1 MFYKIRT
8 VIYILFLIL
17 FLIFVFLNYFSDKN
31 INKIIKNRSDVSQN
45 YSEIILNIPVLHN
58 DTSNI
63 FEYSSSEVSKKK
75 VKKRFFW
82 DLLNT
87 NKKDE

>member
-58 DTSNI
+58 DTS
-63 FEYSSSEVSKKK
+63 EVSKKK

>member
-8 VIYILFLIL
+8 IIYILFLIL
-17 FLIFVFLNYFSDKN
+17 FLIFIFLNYFSDENK
-31 INKIIKNRSDVSQN
+31 NKILNNRLDVSQN
-45 YSEIILNIPVLHN
+45 YSEIILNIPVLQN

-87 NKKDE
+87 NKDE